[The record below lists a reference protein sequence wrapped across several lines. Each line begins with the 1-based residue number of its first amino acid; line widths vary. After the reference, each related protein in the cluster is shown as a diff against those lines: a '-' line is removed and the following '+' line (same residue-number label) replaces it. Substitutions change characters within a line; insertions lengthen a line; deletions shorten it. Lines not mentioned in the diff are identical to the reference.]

1 MTVLWQI
8 ISSGEG
14 EGEGEGVS
22 KSNDK
27 GARPETAPAVNAPHK
42 AGETE
47 AVRLE
52 HEGRSHLQVT
62 RFILFRE
69 KKLIKRPKTAP
80 APAQEKEKKASKE
93 FFI

>member
-1 MTVLWQI
+1 M
-8 ISSGEG
+8 
-14 EGEGEGVS
+14 
-22 KSNDK
+22 
-27 GARPETAPAVNAPHK
+27 PVNAPHK

-52 HEGRSHLQVT
+52 HEGKSHLQVT
-62 RFILFRE
+62 RLFLFRE

-93 FFI
+93 IFI